1 MSGDPRSKEPG
12 RLRAFIVG
20 SIVDIKRLLH
30 FHLGH
35 RWPHWDI
42 PEPEETVIVARALT
56 RRCDARHP
64 TRARNAK
71 PRRLGPV

>member
-42 PEPEETVIVARALT
+42 PESEETLLVAPALT
-56 RRCDARHP
+56 RRCDFRHL

-71 PRRLGPV
+71 PDALD